1 MEKLNQKEKI
11 KKTIEEEKNKIK
23 LLHKVNYT
31 KKEIL
36 FKSFKNKCKKLEKL
50 SFIKIISISP

>member
-36 FKSFKNKCKKLEKL
+36 FKSFKTRKLDKL
-50 SFIKIISISP
+50 IFINNISIQH